1 LLKRRGHAA
10 GIILKE
16 RSERKKNARRSTI
29 SASRE
34 WNVNTGFQP
43 IFSCFPALMIRL
55 VSSRAE
61 EDEGGGEEQG
71 RARALA

>member
-1 LLKRRGHAA
+1 LLNTHGHGG
-10 GIILKE
+10 GIIPKE

-34 WNVNTGFQP
+34 WNVNTSFQP

-55 VSSRAE
+55 VSSRAK
-61 EDEGGGEEQG
+61 EDEGGGEEQS
-71 RARALA
+71 RTWALA